1 MASSKLIVTKE
12 HRRFI
17 EFADAVR
24 RQKTIGICFGQAG
37 VGKTNSARAYA
48 SWDKLEPFLEDWGPR
63 TDEDE
68 RMYAMC
74 NRKRAVF
81 YNPQVMTTAKL
92 LKSELRLVS
101 TRLSICVDEHL
112 ISQNNRSSPP
122 HDRPGNVQLI
132 IVDECERLNAV
143 AVEHLRDFHDR
154 TQIAMILIGMPGMEK
169 QFSRYPQLYSRI
181 GFAHEYKALGQ
192 DEIVFVLQR
201 WWMKLGLT
209 LNMDDFTDAQAVGAI
224 LRVTR
229 GNFRLIIRLFAQIER
244 VMKINELTTITDEVV
259 DAARSTLV
267 IGYT

>member
-1 MASSKLIVTKE
+1 MSSKLIVTKE
-12 HRRFI
+12 HRRFV

-37 VGKTNSARAYA
+37 VGKTNSARTYA
-48 SWDKLEPFLEDWGPR
+48 SWDKLEPFLHAWGPR
-63 TDEDE
+63 SDNDE
-68 RMYAMC
+68 RMYATC
-74 NRKRAVF
+74 NRKRTVF
-81 YNPQVMTTAKL
+81 YNPQVMTSAKL

-101 TRLSICVDEHL
+101 TRFSICVDEHL
-112 ISQNNRSSPP
+112 ISQNSRSSPP

-143 AVEHLRDFHDR
+143 AVEYLRDFHDR

-181 GFAHEYKALGQ
+181 GFAHEYKALGH
-192 DEIVFVLQR
+192 DEIVFVLER
-201 WWMKLGLT
+201 WWKKLGLR

-224 LRVTR
+224 LRLTR

-259 DAARSTLV
+259 EAARSTLV
-267 IGYT
+267 IGHA